1 MTKKKPLAIISKSA
15 ARIAA
20 VQIFYNAIISK
31 RNVSDVFHDYVIS
44 FKGDLENDFDIKSL
58 NEKYL
63 KLLVLGFDIDLNE
76 EIEKLLNNEWKIE
89 RISAVDKAILFA
101 GIIELNL
108 NNNLTNNIIISE
120 YIEIAEQMGG
130 EAKFINK
137 LLDKISKTKILN
149 IN

>member
-31 RNVSDVFHDYVIS
+31 RNVSDVFHDYEIS

-63 KLLVLGFDIDLNE
+63 KLLVLGFNIDINE

-101 GIIELNL
+101 GIIELNFK
-108 NNNLTNNIIISE
+108 NNLKNNIIISE

-137 LLDKISKTKILN
+137 LLDKISKRKISN

>member
-1 MTKKKPLAIISKSA
+1 MTKKKPLTIISKSA

-20 VQIFYNAIISK
+20 VQIFYNTIISK
-31 RNVSDVFHDYVIS
+31 RSVSDVFHDYVIS
-44 FKGDLENDFDIKSL
+44 FKGDLENDFNIKSL

-63 KLLVLGFDIDLNE
+63 KLLVLGFNIDINE

-130 EAKFINK
+130 ESKFINK